1 MGGGSL
7 NRGHVEGVGL
17 ALHHGKYEV
26 VRHYYI
32 NQHTRGDV
40 SGVFVRGEA
49 VGHAQFAGS

>member
-1 MGGGSL
+1 M